1 MARNQGTK
9 AKTDT
14 RPTLEEVKSQT
25 GRNLFITYEGDEGG
39 GWSIPALRPRFA
51 GDIPEE
57 LMVSPWEPKII
68 AMDWLDDTRFAK
80 LYNDV
85 KGIRVWKSD
94 VFPDKP
100 NLKLPEEL
108 ERRVSS
114 ARQQMAYS
122 IAVSPYDSKMQDM
135 IGIKNLDVTESEAI
149 EWEKNDLFP
158 FLKAVQFYETRLLKR
173 KEVLRDVEARLRAI
187 LGKKMPMDQIESY

>member
-1 MARNQGTK
+1 MANRKGTSVK
-9 AKTDT
+9 GNT
-14 RPTLEEVKSQT
+14 RPTLDEVKAQS
-25 GRNLFITYEGDEGG
+25 GRNLFVSYEGDEGG
-39 GWSIPALRPRFA
+39 GWSIPALRPRFV
-51 GDIPEE
+51 GDVPEE
-57 LMVSPWEPKII
+57 LMITPWEPKII
-68 AMDWLDDTRFAK
+68 GTDWLDDTRFAK

-94 VFPDKP
+94 IFPEKP

-108 ERRVSS
+108 ERRVSP
-114 ARQQMAYS
+114 ARQQMAYT
-122 IAVSPYDSKMQDM
+122 IAVSPYDFKMKDM
-135 IGIKNLDVTESEAI
+135 IQIKNLDVTESEAI

-173 KEVLRDVEARLRAI
+173 KVVLKDVEARLRDI